1 MEGLI
6 AFFRIYIYIERSE
19 KMKEEQTSGLT
30 AEKLRSLGVPE
41 ELIDTI
47 LESGGP
53 SVNTHAEGGNGG
65 SAVSLTYVDNY
76 STLFLVYTFL
86 LHTINSG
93 DNKDKETKLLNK
105 SLLSTLQSAMKE
117 QKEYRKAFLQA
128 VQILNNK

>member
-1 MEGLI
+1 
-6 AFFRIYIYIERSE
+6 
-19 KMKEEQTSGLT
+19 MKEEQTSGLT